1 MMATLFSTV
10 SKIRY
15 VYNIYIYIYIGSIRI
30 STVIVYI
37 FFIYSRLEQMARE
50 ASSSSSSESTHSTLS
65 TLMASS
71 GLNPWIQE
79 ARYAHALEHKH
90 RPDGHRRSEHPPPPS
105 VVGSVRQG
113 PNPADQGAQGP
124 APITSTSTAQPTAV
138 AIFQSTSPDGEGR
151 FVDYNSPQPV
161 FLAPLAGFAPQ
172 GSPGK

>member
-1 MMATLFSTV
+1 M
-10 SKIRY
+10 
-15 VYNIYIYIYIGSIRI
+15 
-30 STVIVYI
+30 
-37 FFIYSRLEQMARE
+37 YSRCRCLNSVKLQPLRE
-50 ASSSSSSESTHSTLS
+50 AYGASSSACRACPSSRSSSSSESTHSTLS

>member
-1 MMATLFSTV
+1 MFIWNFGKHICCLFTYIRFST
-10 SKIRY
+10 
-15 VYNIYIYIYIGSIRI
+15 SICLH
-30 STVIVYI
+30 
-37 FFIYSRLEQMARE
+37 FLHSRLEQMARE

-79 ARYAHALEHKH
+79 ARYALEHKH
-90 RPDGHRRSEHPPPPS
+90 RPDRPDRRSEHPTT
-105 VVGSVRQG
+105 VVAAR
-113 PNPADQGAQGP
+113 PIPADSQP
-124 APITSTSTAQPTAV
+124 APITTTSTAQPTAV
-138 AIFQSTSPDGEGR
+138 AIFQSTSPNGEGR